1 MREAKGEHMK
11 IIARFTL
18 LLAALAVLHAFN
30 GAAAST
36 SAPVPVPDTVT
47 MVDLGATSC
56 IPCKMMAPI
65 VEELAAEYRGKAA
78 IIFIDVW
85 QNPDEAKKFKVSMIP
100 TQIFFDRTGNEIYR
114 HSGFLDKKT
123 IMAQLAQM
131 GVAQPASGSGK

>member
-1 MREAKGEHMK
+1 MK
-11 IIARFTL
+11 TIVRFTL
-18 LLAALAVLHAFN
+18 LLVALAVLYTSD
-30 GAAAST
+30 GTAANPP
-36 SAPVPVPDTVT
+36 APVPVPDTVT
-47 MVDLGATSC
+47 MVDLGATAC

-65 VEELAAEYRGKAA
+65 IEELASEYRGKAA

-100 TQIFFDRTGNEIYR
+100 TQIFFDRSGNEIYR

-131 GVAQPASGSGK
+131 GIAQPAAGSGK

>member
-1 MREAKGEHMK
+1 MK
-11 IIARFTL
+11 TLVRFAL
-18 LLAALAVLHAFN
+18 LLAALTVLHTFD
-30 GAAAST
+30 GTAAST
-36 SAPVPVPDTVT
+36 APVPVPDTVT
-47 MVDLGATSC
+47 MVDLGATAC

-65 VEELAAEYRGKAA
+65 IEELAAEYRGKAA

-123 IMAQLAQM
+123 IVTQLAQM
-131 GVAQPASGSGK
+131 GVAQPVAGSGK

>member
-1 MREAKGEHMK
+1 MK
-11 IIARFTL
+11 TLVRFTL
-18 LLAALAVLHAFN
+18 LLAALVVLHTSD
-30 GAAAST
+30 GTAAST

-47 MVDLGATSC
+47 MVDLGATAC

-65 VEELAAEYRGKAA
+65 IEELALEYRGKAA

-100 TQIFFDRTGNEIYR
+100 TQVFFDRAGNEIYR

-123 IMAQLAQM
+123 IVAQLAQM
-131 GVAQPASGSGK
+131 GVAQPSGGGGGGK